1 MWQPAI
7 INPLLYQQRCR
18 VMRRGAEY
26 LREGLYM
33 RIRSGIM
40 MSVQLVMR
48 YLDYNLD
55 STPGKALHTL
65 ERIVS
70 HARRSGAVVR
80 SRMMSD
86 S

>member
-1 MWQPAI
+1 
-7 INPLLYQQRCR
+7 
-18 VMRRGAEY
+18 MRRGAEY

-55 STPGKALHTL
+55 STPGKAALHTL

-80 SRMMSD
+80 SRMMRD